1 MPVHPDPHFVTAD
14 WLSRHLDDPN
24 VAIVDGSWHMP
35 ATARSGWTEYLV
47 GHIPRAVFFDVDAI
61 ADTASSLPHMLP
73 SPEAFAT
80 AMGALGIG
88 DKQTIVIYDSYGL
101 RSAARVWWTFR
112 VMGARDVVILD
123 GGLPAWIAGQLP
135 LEEGM
140 PASIEQKTF
149 SPSFKPALV
158 RDFEEVKAALGG
170 QVQIL
175 DARSAGRFHGQEAEP
190 RAGLRSGHM
199 PGAISLPFGDVID
212 GERMKSSSDL
222 RALFA
227 SRGVDIR
234 KPIITSCGS
243 GVTAAVLALALDVVG
258 APDVAVYDGS
268 WTEWGGRSDAPVVS
282 D

>member
-14 WLSRHLDDPN
+14 WLSRHLDDPS

-35 ATARSGWTEYLV
+35 ATARSGWAEYLA

-73 SPEAFAT
+73 SPEAFAAT
-80 AMGALGIG
+80 MGALGIS

-123 GGLPAWIAGQLP
+123 GGLPAWTSGHLP
-135 LEEGM
+135 LEEGE
-140 PASIEQKTF
+140 PASIEPKTF
-149 SPSFKPALV
+149 NPSFNPSLV
-158 RDFEEVKAALGG
+158 RDFEDVKAALGSPI
-170 QVQIL
+170 QIL
-175 DARSAGRFHGQEAEP
+175 DARSAGRFQGQEAEP

-199 PGAISLPFGDVID
+199 PGAINLPFGDVID
-212 GERMKSSSDL
+212 GERMKSASDL
-222 RALFA
+222 RAVFA
-227 SRGVDIR
+227 SRGIDTG

-243 GVTAAVLALALDVVG
+243 GVTAAILALALDVVG

-268 WTEWGGRSDAPVVS
+268 WTEWGGRSDASVVT

>member
-14 WLSRHLDDPN
+14 WLSRHLDDPS
-24 VAIVDGSWHMP
+24 VAVVDGSWHMP
-35 ATARSGWTEYLV
+35 ATARNGWTEYLA

-61 ADTASSLPHMLP
+61 ADTTSPLPHMLP

-80 AMGALGIG
+80 AMGALGISHG
-88 DKQTIVIYDSYGL
+88 QTIVIYDSYGL

-112 VMGARDVVILD
+112 AMGAEDVVILD
-123 GGLPAWIAGQLP
+123 GGLPAWIAEHLP
-135 LEEGM
+135 LEEGK
-140 PASIEQKTF
+140 PSRIEQKTF

-158 RDFEEVKAALGG
+158 RNFDEVKAALGSEIK
-170 QVQIL
+170 IL
-175 DARSAGRFHGQEAEP
+175 DARSTGRFLGQEAEP

-199 PGAISLPFGDVID
+199 PGAINIPFGDVID

-227 SRGVDIR
+227 SRGVDTS

-243 GVTAAVLALALDVVG
+243 GVTAAVLALALDVIG
-258 APDVAVYDGS
+258 ARAVAVYDGS
-268 WTEWGGRSDAPVVS
+268 WTEWGGRSDAPVVT

>member
-1 MPVHPDPHFVTAD
+1 MPVHPDQHFVTAD

-35 ATARSGWTEYLV
+35 ATARSGWTEYLA

-61 ADTASSLPHMLP
+61 ADTTSSLPHMLP
-73 SPEAFAT
+73 PPEAFAK

-112 VMGARDVVILD
+112 VMGAPDVVILD

-149 SPSFKPALV
+149 NPSFKPAMV
-158 RDFEEVKAALGG
+158 RGFEAVKAALGG
-170 QVQIL
+170 DVQIL

-199 PGAISLPFGDVID
+199 PGAISLPFGDVIE

-227 SRGVDIR
+227 SRGVDIG

-258 APDVAVYDGS
+258 APDVAIYDGS

-282 D
+282 G

>member
-14 WLSRHLDDPN
+14 WLSRHLDDPS
-24 VAIVDGSWHMP
+24 VAVVDGSWHMP
-35 ATARSGWTEYLV
+35 ATMRNGRTEYLA
-47 GHIPRAVFFDVDAI
+47 GRIPRAVFFDVDAI
-61 ADTASSLPHMLP
+61 ADTTSSLPHMLP
-73 SPEAFAT
+73 SPETFAAT
-80 AMGALGIG
+80 VGALGIS
-88 DKQTIVIYDSYGL
+88 DRQTIVIYDSYGL

-123 GGLPAWIAGQLP
+123 GGLPAWMAEHLP
-135 LEEGM
+135 MEEGA
-140 PASIEQKTF
+140 PSGIEPKTF

-158 RDFEEVKAALGG
+158 RNFEEVKAALDSDI
-170 QVQIL
+170 QIL
-175 DARSAGRFHGQEAEP
+175 DARSAGRFHGQEPEP

-199 PGAISLPFGDVID
+199 PGAINIPFGDVIE

-227 SRGVDIR
+227 SRGVDTR
-234 KPIITSCGS
+234 KPIVTSCGS
-243 GVTAAVLALALDVVG
+243 GVTAAVLALALDVIG

-268 WTEWGGRSDAPVVS
+268 WTEWGGREDAPVVI

>member
-14 WLSRHLDDPN
+14 WLSRHLDDPS

-35 ATARSGWTEYLV
+35 ATARSGWTEYLA
-47 GHIPRAVFFDVDAI
+47 GHIPHAVFFDVDAI
-61 ADTASSLPHMLP
+61 ADTTSSLPHMLP
-73 SPEAFAT
+73 SPEAFAAT
-80 AMGALGIG
+80 VGALGIS
-88 DKQTIVIYDSYGL
+88 DRQTIVIYDSYGL

-112 VMGARDVVILD
+112 VMGAQDVVILD
-123 GGLPAWIAGQLP
+123 GGLPAWTAAHLP
-135 LEEGM
+135 IEEGK
-140 PASIEQKTF
+140 PATIEKKTF
-149 SPSFKPALV
+149 VPSFRPGLV
-158 RDFEEVKAALGG
+158 RDFEEVKAALGSEI
-170 QVQIL
+170 QIL
-175 DARSAGRFHGQEAEP
+175 DARSAGRFRAREAEP

-199 PGAISLPFGDVID
+199 PGAINIPFGDVIE

-227 SRGVDIR
+227 ANGVDVR

-258 APDVAVYDGS
+258 APNVAIYDGS
-268 WTEWGGRSDAPVVS
+268 WTEWGGRTDAPVVA